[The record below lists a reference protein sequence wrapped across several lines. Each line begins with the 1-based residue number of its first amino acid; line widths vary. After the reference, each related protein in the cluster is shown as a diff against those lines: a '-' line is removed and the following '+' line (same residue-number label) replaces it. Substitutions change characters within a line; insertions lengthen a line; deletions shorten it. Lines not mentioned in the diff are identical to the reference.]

1 MPLFTAALYL
11 FWKNCIYK
19 FALYRKVKIIVKC
32 IYFIH
37 KFGPYFQPDS
47 KEFMAIKKL
56 NEEMLKNFA
65 LVNDGIAQTVNQ
77 LKLNDLM
84 NSYDDVSWLFCEKKI
99 CYKILNFLLKEVII
113 PLMMM
118 VSDLFQYLTKFN
130 KASKEV
136 YRKDFL
142 SECSGHHSAKK
153 ILFVSQLCRWKF
165 S

>member
-1 MPLFTAALYL
+1 M
-11 FWKNCIYK
+11 
-19 FALYRKVKIIVKC
+19 KIIVKC

-84 NSYDDVSWLFCEKKI
+84 NSYDDVS
-99 CYKILNFLLKEVII
+99 
-113 PLMMM
+113 
-118 VSDLFQYLTKFN
+118 
-130 KASKEV
+130 
-136 YRKDFL
+136 
-142 SECSGHHSAKK
+142 
-153 ILFVSQLCRWKF
+153 
-165 S
+165 